1 MEIEQYG
8 VTWWGKEWLKTLSI
22 IDPENRMTLDKLWV
36 CCIVHKITITKNVIS
51 AEIIGNGRAHPRL
64 TVTIVLPPFSAD
76 EISRFLD
83 ALTQRPAI
91 IGKLLNREMDK
102 EVLTIAVECGL
113 KLFPSQLSDIEL
125 QCSCPDLV
133 MPCEHIAAIIYW
145 TTHMID
151 LDPFL
156 IFQMHCVDLIEELR
170 KRGFPVDAATNIEVP
185 EYVSTL
191 DLLPQDHERPSS
203 QQNVGEVETN
213 MPLHA
218 QDTFIDFSKL
228 EDIGDL
234 LVGMLAESPAFC
246 TDRDFREVYSRYIKA
261 VAQRLNRILDGK
273 VTLEGSLRNQNNQYR
288 YPVTRQTTMVLRC
301 SNSFQVMLED
311 IDDVEPYTESIIAA
325 MLSLQE
331 IDADALPDYQP
342 SVQAMHAAMMC
353 AMHLL
358 RHGAVYPAIV
368 KYKQAEKTEY
378 GIVWHPATFDGRVK
392 TVVDAVE
399 SLFISKDVVFLDIDQ
414 KHQQAFAH
422 PGRMVISAML
432 STLMYHMNHSFIS
445 PLVGLF
451 FCDDRL
457 SFSSSPQIPV
467 NKIPVNIKAWLE
479 PFSIGSVTSMTLI
492 LIISEPEHGRFDL
505 TIKVKQN
512 VNDGTSRMATL
523 HEVEFDAQ
531 WADKRMEI
539 YKKLSLLAHLVGKG
553 IDSYVNHNGTEPL
566 HFDLNTIVPFLF
578 ESLPVIRM
586 LGLGVMMP
594 RSLKNI
600 TRPKVSG
607 YVSVADDSKPGSF
620 NFQSLLNFEWRIALG
635 DMTVT
640 AEEFKQLTEN
650 ATGLIKYKGQY
661 FYADASDIVQ
671 LYNEMANTK
680 PLKGTLA
687 LQAALCGARGDALV
701 KIDNNAQ
708 AIIDKLKEPTRV
720 KLPRGINAT
729 LRPYQ
734 VRGYEWMY
742 RNHQLGLGCIL
753 ADDMG
758 LGKTLQVITLITKL
772 KEEGQLKKEK
782 VLIVVPTGLIYN
794 WQQEITRFAPGVTY
808 DVYHGVNRNFKEF
821 DADIMITSFGV
832 MRSDAKILSK
842 GKWALMVIDEAQN
855 IKNSST
861 QQSQAV
867 NTIKAGTRIA
877 MSGTPVEN
885 RLSEF
890 WSIMDYANKGFLGTR
905 KQFDMDYARPIQ
917 VFGDIE
923 RAEKFKAVTSPFLMR
938 RLKTDRSIIND
949 LPDKIEQNDYLR
961 LTPTQASLYESTLQ
975 ECMAAIENISGD
987 SPQQLF
993 KREGLVL
1000 QMVLALKQICNH
1012 PALFLKDENHSPELS
1027 GKCLML
1033 LDLVDSIIASGEKAL
1048 IFTQFTM
1055 MGEILQK
1062 VLSNHTG
1069 IIPLF
1074 YHGGCTIKQRNAIT
1088 ERFQNNRADQL
1099 LILSLKA
1106 AGTGLNLT
1114 AASHVIHFDLWWNPA
1129 VEAQATDRAY
1139 RIGQHKNVLVHRF
1152 ITKDTFEERIDN
1164 MIQQKKGLANLTV
1177 ATGENWIGK
1186 LSDEEIRQIFQS
1198 KESS

>member
-1 MEIEQYG
+1 MEIERYG
-8 VTWWGKEWLKTLSI
+8 VTWWGKEWLNTLCF
-22 IDPENRMTLDKLWV
+22 IDPENRMTLDRLWA
-36 CCIVHKITITKNVIS
+36 CCTVLKITITENVIS

-76 EISRFLD
+76 EVGRFLD

-113 KLFPSQLSDIEL
+113 KLFPCQLSDIEL
-125 QCSCPDLV
+125 QCTCPDFAK
-133 MPCEHIAAIIYW
+133 PCEHIAAIIYR

-170 KRGFPVDAATNIEVP
+170 KRGFPVDADTNIEVT
-185 EYVSTL
+185 EYISTL
-191 DLLPQDHERPSS
+191 DLLPLDHERSSS
-203 QQNVGEVETN
+203 QQNVDEILETT
-213 MPLHA
+213 MPQHT
-218 QDTFIDFSKL
+218 QDTFIDYSKL

-273 VTLEGSLRNQNNQYR
+273 VTLESSLRNQNDLYR
-288 YPVTRQTTMVLRC
+288 YPVTRQTTMVLKC
-301 SNSFQVMLED
+301 SNSFRVMLED
-311 IDDVEPYTESIIAA
+311 IDGVKPYTESIIAA
-325 MLSLQE
+325 ILSLQE

-358 RHGAVYPAIV
+358 RHGAVYPTIV
-368 KYKQAEKTEY
+368 KYKRTEKTEY

-399 SLFISKDVVFLDIDQ
+399 SLFISKDVVFLDKDQ
-414 KHQQAFAH
+414 KYQQAFAH
-422 PGRMVISAML
+422 PGRMAISAML
-432 STLMYHMNHSFIS
+432 STIMYHTNHSFMS

-457 SFSSSPQIPV
+457 LFSSSPQ
-467 NKIPVNIKAWLE
+467 IPVNIKAWLE
-479 PFSIGSVTSMTLI
+479 PFSIGSDTSMTPI
-492 LIISEPEHGRFDL
+492 LIVSEPEHGRFDL
-505 TIKVKQN
+505 TIEVKQN
-512 VNDGTSRMATL
+512 MNDGTSCMATL
-523 HEVEFDAQ
+523 HEVGLDAQ

-586 LGLGVMMP
+586 LGLGVMLP

-607 YVSVADDSKPGSF
+607 YVSVEDESKPRSF
-620 NFQSLLNFEWRIALG
+620 NFQSLFNFEWRIALG
-635 DMTVT
+635 DMMVT

-650 ATGLIKYKGQY
+650 ASGLIKYKGQY

-671 LYNEMANTK
+671 LYNELANAK

-687 LQAALCGARGDALV
+687 LQAALCGAHGDALV

-708 AIIDKLKEPTRV
+708 AIIDKLKEPTSV
-720 KLPRGINAT
+720 ELPRGIKAT

-734 VRGYEWMY
+734 VRGFEWMY

-772 KEEGQLKKEK
+772 KEEGVLKKGK

-794 WQQEITRFAPGVTY
+794 WQQEITRFAPSVTH
-808 DVYHGVNRNFKEF
+808 DVFHGVNRNFKEF

-832 MRSDAKILSK
+832 MRSDAKILSR

-890 WSIMDYANKGFLGTR
+890 WSIMDYANKGLLGTR
-905 KQFDMDYARPIQ
+905 KQFDLDYARPIQ

-949 LPDKIEQNDYLR
+949 LPDKIEQNDYSR
-961 LTPTQASLYESTLQ
+961 LTPTQASLYESTLK
-975 ECMAAIENISGD
+975 EGMTAIGNISGD
-987 SPQQLF
+987 SAQQLF

-1000 QMVLALKQICNH
+1000 QMMLALKQICNH
-1012 PALFLKDENHSPELS
+1012 PALFLKDGNHSPELS

-1055 MGEILQK
+1055 MGKILQK
-1062 VLSNHTG
+1062 VLSDHTG
-1069 IIPLF
+1069 ITPLF
-1074 YHGGCTIKQRNAIT
+1074 YHGDCTIKQRNAIT
-1088 ERFQNNRADQL
+1088 DRFQNNRADQL

-1164 MIQQKKGLANLTV
+1164 MIQQKKGLADLTV

-1186 LSDEEIRQIFQS
+1186 LSDEEIRQIFRS
-1198 KESS
+1198 KESG